1 MLPLR
6 KKLCKGKTKWHEC
19 SNGDFEH
26 VIYLFIVNIYF
37 AYYQHCSTVPKDI
50 WKNLMYT

>member
-26 VIYLFIVNIYF
+26 VIYLFIYLLLIFILLITSIVPQYQKIYG
-37 AYYQHCSTVPKDI
+37 KI
-50 WKNLMYT
+50 